1 MPPPFTHPID
11 DDIDNLMIL
20 MFDGNDCYDDNNDG
34 NNDKLMGVYSIP
46 YLLLIRTLSTMI
58 VVRVYRW
65 LPLSNNKNNNN
76 DFCPK

>member
-1 MPPPFTHPID
+1 
-11 DDIDNLMIL
+11 

-58 VVRVYRW
+58 VVRGYRW
-65 LPLSNNKNNNN
+65 LPLSIHKNSNN
-76 DFCPK
+76 DFCPI